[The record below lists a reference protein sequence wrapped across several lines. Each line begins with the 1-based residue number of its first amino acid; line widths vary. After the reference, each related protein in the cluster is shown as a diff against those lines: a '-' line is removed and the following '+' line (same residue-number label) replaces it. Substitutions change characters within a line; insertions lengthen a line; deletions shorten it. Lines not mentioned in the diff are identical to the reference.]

1 MVVPN
6 DATLQQFDLL
16 RNKVKQG
23 KQRGS
28 NTNTHLNELS
38 RKLQQTLT
46 SKYKELSTII
56 NNWTSEQK
64 KLRHSTPTSSD
75 YPTHIRNAAHKLS
88 ILCKVLKHE
97 WNIDL

>member
-6 DATLQQFDLL
+6 YATLQQFNLL

-23 KQRGS
+23 NQRGS

-56 NNWTSEQK
+56 NNWTTEETWS
-64 KLRHSTPTSSD
+64 RH
-75 YPTHIRNAAHKLS
+75 THKQ
-88 ILCKVLKHE
+88 
-97 WNIDL
+97 